1 VISLLG
7 KITKRFAACFA
18 LCLVVASV
26 TAPVHAA
33 TRPSVV
39 MTPTLNTMKFVFS
52 TSVPTAVTL
61 NMGTDKAYGL
71 TVYDGLKKKHS
82 ITVRGLRPATQYYCA
97 VRATPKRG
105 KAATWSAPCATS
117 ELTSA
122 TVSFRGGNVLLGGV
136 PSFVTALYMREC
148 PDENTLGLL
157 DRLGSQTV
165 TAGSCLAP
173 PPADNSEAVQ
183 RLDSLLSGKAWWLE
197 PNTAN
202 LPQLSSLTMLL
213 GARESFNFPTDPG
226 SLLGCGS
233 HSGVGLANA
242 VAEAGSAKPAI
253 ADLYIASQLTRNIR
267 SCLDGPRLKALIWEA
282 VAKGAKGIELVPQ
295 LPWNSQYSV
304 SPEVEQQAKA
314 LSSQLATFQPA
325 LLTAAA
331 AVSANAPLVI
341 GARRY
346 LGSRYVVAVNPTLQ
360 SAKAVVNV
368 GRTTSKLASVWKE
381 GRKVKLKSGKFSD
394 SFAPLAV
401 HIYTL
406 R

>member
-1 VISLLG
+1 
-7 KITKRFAACFA
+7 
-18 LCLVVASV
+18 
-26 TAPVHAA
+26 
-33 TRPSVV
+33 
-39 MTPTLNTMKFVFS
+39 
-52 TSVPTAVTL
+52 
-61 NMGTDKAYGL
+61 
-71 TVYDGLKKKHS
+71 
-82 ITVRGLRPATQYYCA
+82 
-97 VRATPKRG
+97 
-105 KAATWSAPCATS
+105 
-117 ELTSA
+117 
-122 TVSFRGGNVLLGGV
+122 
-136 PSFVTALYMREC
+136 
-148 PDENTLGLL
+148 
-157 DRLGSQTV
+157 
-165 TAGSCLAP
+165 
-173 PPADNSEAVQ
+173 
-183 RLDSLLSGKAWWLE
+183 
-197 PNTAN
+197 
-202 LPQLSSLTMLL
+202 MLL

-233 HSGVGLANA
+233 HSGIGLANA

-304 SPEVEQQAKA
+304 SLEVEQQAKA
-314 LSSQLATFQPA
+314 LNSQLATFQPA
-325 LLTAAA
+325 LLSAVA

-360 SAKAVVNV
+360 SAQAVVNV

-381 GRKVKLKSGKFSD
+381 GRRVKLKSGKFSD

-401 HIYTL
+401 HIYIL